1 MDLLAQAAA
10 PSGLTPTQV
19 VGFVLLGITVIL
31 VVARAMGA
39 LAQRIGQPRVVGEII
54 AGVLLGP
61 TLLGPATLVWNNA
74 PSWLHCDASLAAAP
88 AGTVPSITQCV
99 FPMQARSVLG
109 ALGQIALVLFMFLV
123 ALELDTRTLKGKG
136 RGIGLLS
143 IGVVA
148 VPVGLGFAIG
158 PMLFTERFVGTADPS
173 QLSFTLFVGAMLAVT
188 AFPVMARILQE
199 KGLQASPMGAMGIAA
214 AAAVTVLMFLL
225 VAVAG
230 GVATGADG
238 LELTTTVVAAATYI
252 AVMLLVVPRAL
263 APVGRRYREA
273 GALAPGHFA
282 VFLIVLFAS
291 AYAAHQLGINVIVGG
306 FLAGLAMPEKAQL
319 FKDMS
324 ARLADL
330 TAIVLLPVFLAFS
343 GLATDFTALQ
353 PGDLPLLAL
362 FVAAG
367 IVGKWGGGIVSARA
381 GGLSW
386 AEGNVLGILM
396 NCRGLLV
403 LVVALVAFQA
413 GVISGPMQIGGV
425 LMALVTT
432 VMTGPLFD
440 RFLPAAL
447 AAAPVPVPRAPAEP
461 TATAGA
467 AGTVAEEVL
476 TLPVQ
481 TTSEAS
487 RTAAPLPPA

>member
-1 MDLLAQAAA
+1 VDVTA
-10 PSGLTPTQV
+10 PSVLTPPQV
-19 VGFVLLGITVIL
+19 VGFVLLGIAVIL
-31 VVARAMGA
+31 VVARALGT
-39 LAQRIGQPRVVGEII
+39 LAQRVGQPRVVGEIV

-61 TLLGPATLVWNNA
+61 TLLGPATLVWDDA
-74 PSWLHCDASLAAAP
+74 PAWLHCDAALAAAP
-88 AGTVPSITQCV
+88 AGTQASITQCL
-99 FPMQARSVLG
+99 FPTQARSVLG

-143 IGVVA
+143 VGAVA
-148 VPVGLGFAIG
+148 VPVGLGFLIG
-158 PMLFTERFVGTADPS
+158 PLLFTERFVGTADPS
-173 QLSFTLFVGAMLAVT
+173 ELSFTLFVGAMLAVT

-199 KGLQASPMGAMGIAA
+199 KGLQSSAMGAMGIAA
-214 AAAVTVLMFLL
+214 AAVVTVLMFLL
-225 VAVAG
+225 VSVAS
-230 GVATGADG
+230 GVASGTSSADLLRRTAWAG
-238 LELTTTVVAAATYI
+238 VYV

-263 APVGRRYREA
+263 APVGRRYAAA

-282 VFLIVLFAS
+282 TFMIVLFAS

-306 FLAGLAMPEKAQL
+306 FLAGLAMPAKAAL

-324 ARLADL
+324 VRLADL

-343 GLATDFTALQ
+343 GLMTDFTALR
-353 PGDLPLLAL
+353 PGDLPLLVL
-362 FVAAG
+362 FVLVG
-367 IVGKWGGGIVSARA
+367 VVGKWGGGALFARA
-381 GGLSW
+381 GGLTW
-386 AEGNVLGILM
+386 AEGNLLGVLM

-403 LVVALVAFQA
+403 LVVGLVGFQA

-447 AAAPVPVPRAPAEP
+447 ASSRATVPSASPARTPAEQTLP
-461 TATAGA
+461 LPVQATAESA
-467 AGTVAEEVL
+467 RTTL
-476 TLPVQ
+476 TLP
-481 TTSEAS
+481 
-487 RTAAPLPPA
+487 PA